1 MAVPDPDTDSK
12 PLSSLDSSDSAD
24 FDSMA
29 EFYQLCRELLTTSLA
44 LMGLIFVA
52 VWWGYSL
59 NIAGNYL
66 IGASA
71 SMLYLRLLAR
81 NVERLGREQEKLGKT
96 HLVVFI
102 AVIILASRW
111 QQLHVLPVFLGFLTY
126 KAAILV
132 YTFRTVVL
140 SR

>member
-1 MAVPDPDTDSK
+1 
-12 PLSSLDSSDSAD
+12 
-24 FDSMA
+24 MA
-29 EFYQLCRELLTTSLA
+29 EFYQLRRELLTTSLA
-44 LMGLIFVA
+44 LMGIIFVA

-59 NIAGNYL
+59 DTACNYL
-66 IGASA
+66 LGASA

-111 QQLHVLPVFLGFLTY
+111 QQLHILPVFLGFLTY

-132 YTFRTVVL
+132 YTLRTVVL